1 MRLREKHQW
10 VAPSGKRKVGD
21 SELAGTKK
29 LNLPISWL
37 TYIYCCKCPQI
48 EFFVLSE
55 PKLDLGW

>member
-10 VAPSGKRKVGD
+10 VGPAGKGKLGD

-37 TYIYCCKCPQI
+37 TYI
-48 EFFVLSE
+48 
-55 PKLDLGW
+55 